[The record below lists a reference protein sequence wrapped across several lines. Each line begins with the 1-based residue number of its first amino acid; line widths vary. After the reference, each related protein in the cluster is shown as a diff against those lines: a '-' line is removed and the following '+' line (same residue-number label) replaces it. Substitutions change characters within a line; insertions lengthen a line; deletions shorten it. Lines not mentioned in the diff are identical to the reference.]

1 MDLRVSLPWELEEDI
16 LSRLPPQSLVRF
28 RAVSKRWNSLVN
40 DKSFINKHLSLSR
53 PQFIFLT
60 KSKIYSID
68 IIDQRI
74 KLRELQSSCSRELNS
89 TYGTITTCDDLLF
102 CKYPDHWKKETALW
116 NPWLRQVN
124 WIKLSEHKDFEVFGL
139 GYDSSGPQ
147 KVHKILFYLGYY
159 SQRQRVWMYECASQ
173 ALKFIDTADEDRPI
187 TETDK
192 RSPVSLYGNLYWITY
207 NRQTHEYFIQS
218 FDFTRDIFK
227 PVCLVPFQ
235 DNHCLDQNLLAV
247 WKGDR
252 FSLLKQSFLTRKIE
266 IWVMEN
272 KIDDKEEVV
281 WLNLMTLTASNLPEL
296 FHKMYGVSY
305 FIYDMTLFMCCGD
318 DETSEP
324 CIYIGKGD
332 VCNKIQ
338 IGCGQVGWFSHCAYV
353 PNLISVPLEF
363 QI

>member
-124 WIKLSEHKDFEVFGL
+124 WIKLSVHKDFEVFGL
-139 GYDSSGPQ
+139 GYDDSGPQ
-147 KVHKILFYLGYY
+147 KVHKILLYLGYY
-159 SQRQRVWMYECASQ
+159 IHKLAIYECASQ
-173 ALKFIDTADEDRPI
+173 ALRYIDTPDADMPI
-187 TETDK
+187 PEEAE
-192 RSPVSLYGNLYWITY
+192 SSHVSLYGNLYWIAY
-207 NRQTHEYFIQS
+207 NLRTREYFIQS
-218 FDFTRDIFK
+218 FDFTREVFK
-227 PVCLVPFQ
+227 PVCLLPLQ
-235 DNHCLDQNLLAV
+235 ANHRSDKLVLAV
-247 WKGDR
+247 YKGDQ
-252 FSLLKQSFLTRKIE
+252 FSLLKQCFLTRKIE

-272 KIDDKEEVV
+272 KIDDFDSK
-281 WLNLMTLTASNLPEL
+281 
-296 FHKMYGVSY
+296 
-305 FIYDMTLFMCCGD
+305 
-318 DETSEP
+318 
-324 CIYIGKGD
+324 
-332 VCNKIQ
+332 
-338 IGCGQVGWFSHCAYV
+338 
-353 PNLISVPLEF
+353 
-363 QI
+363 